1 MEMMND
7 QEPPAR
13 GSIQAKDPFSKA
25 PPGYSLTR
33 VNSQWNWGKPPL
45 DVDPEVVLDKAIR
58 SLNKPSVKE
67 EMLKLMLGGVSIEVM
82 IEGYILQGFHDGRFT
97 PDVGLLIKPPLAIVM
112 ANMAEEE
119 GIPYRMFE
127 NQNAG
132 EENTMDD
139 RTFLRMIKKNNPR
152 MFEFIKENINESIR
166 EGERPPEENFLNAQL
181 KTEEDE
187 Q

>member
-25 PPGYSLTR
+25 PPEYSLTR
-33 VNSQWNWGKPPL
+33 INSQWNWGKPPL

-82 IEGYILQGFHDGRFT
+82 IEGYILQGFHEGRFT

-127 NQNAG
+127 
-132 EENTMDD
+132 
-139 RTFLRMIKKNNPR
+139 
-152 MFEFIKENINESIR
+152 FIQENINEAIR
-166 EGERPPEENFLNAQL
+166 SGDQPVEENFLNMQPTA
-181 KTEEDE
+181 TEEE
-187 Q
+187 